1 MQLQPT
7 SLVKVLISLNSI
19 AYVPCV
25 SSVYHTT
32 FCMPTARR
40 DESYLDQVVQ
50 SYRTQNVFR
59 MDGITLVVLDTDNST
74 LGWYTQLHRRKKALC
89 DATDVD
95 WAPSC
100 QVRQQGLDV
109 TAALTQCANL
119 TSGWVVLTEDDCEA
133 CRGALDEVI
142 STLGKLDMNT
152 IAMAKFS
159 KFVRATAFPVDVV
172 PNYVKSV
179 VDRLYTS
186 PYDVTVMEQWAPGR
200 RQYIHTRNLFHHVG
214 YVSTEAKRN
223 DEKYRAAFAQLRGDV
238 CFEKL

>member
-1 MQLQPT
+1 MPPT
-7 SLVKVLISLNSI
+7 TINKLLISLNLLVLI
-19 AYVPCV
+19 QYA

-40 DESYLDQVVQ
+40 DVSYLNQVVQ
-50 SYRTQNVFR
+50 SYRIQSAFH
-59 MDGITLVVLDTDNST
+59 MDGITLAVIDTDNST
-74 LGWYTQLHRRKKALC
+74 LGIYTKLHQREKALC
-89 DATDVD
+89 DSTDVD

-109 TAALTQCANL
+109 AAALAQCANL

-133 CRGALDEVI
+133 CSGALDEVI
-142 STLGKLDMNT
+142 STLGKLNMST

-179 VDRLYTS
+179 LDRLYTS

-200 RQYIHTRNLFHHVG
+200 SQYIHARNLFHHVG

-223 DEKYRAAFAQLRGDV
+223 DDTYRAAYAELRSDV